1 MADESQA
8 PLARLFG
15 LCSAQFAQQ
24 LLQALWD
31 AGFTDQRMVYNSV
44 FPFVPPEGIRLTNL
58 ADRAGMTKQAMSE
71 LVNDLVEMGYLQRSP
86 DPTDGRAKLIEFTDR
101 GWAAVNTV
109 LAAFEAAEAELEAR
123 LGKRRMA
130 ELRRTLLDLL
140 DTPDE
145 PSVASSNQYPDVSS
159 EVAP

>member
-1 MADESQA
+1 MPAESQA
-8 PLARLFG
+8 PLARLLG
-15 LCSAQFAQQ
+15 LCSAQFSQQ

-31 AGFTDQRMVYNSV
+31 AGFTDQRMVYNNV
-44 FPFVPPEGIRLTNL
+44 FPFVPPEGIRLTDL

-71 LVNDLVEMGYLQRSP
+71 LVNDLVEMGYLRRTP

-109 LAAFEAAEAELEAR
+109 LASFQATESALVAR
-123 LGKRRMA
+123 LGNRRMA

-140 DTPDE
+140 EHP
-145 PSVASSNQYPDVSS
+145 
-159 EVAP
+159 

>member
-8 PLARLFG
+8 PLARLVG
-15 LCSAQFAQQ
+15 LCSAQFSQQ

-31 AGFTDQRMVYNSV
+31 AGFTDQRMVYDNV
-44 FPFVPPEGIRLTNL
+44 FPFVPPEGIRLTDL

-71 LVNDLVEMGYLQRSP
+71 LVNDLVEMGYLRRTP

-109 LAAFEAAEAELEAR
+109 LASFKETEAALVAR
-123 LGKRRMA
+123 LGDRRMA
-130 ELRRTLLDLL
+130 ELRRTLIDLL
-140 DTPDE
+140 DNPE
-145 PSVASSNQYPDVSS
+145 PES
-159 EVAP
+159 

>member
-1 MADESQA
+1 MADETNA
-8 PLARLFG
+8 PLARLLG

-24 LLQALWD
+24 LLQSLWD

-44 FPFVPPEGIRLTNL
+44 FPFIPPEGIRLTDL

-71 LVNDLVEMGYLQRSP
+71 LVNDLVEMGYLRRVP

-101 GWAAVNTV
+101 GWASVHTV
-109 LAAFEAAEAELEAR
+109 LASFKDTEAELVAR
-123 LGKRRMA
+123 LGERRMT

-140 DTPDE
+140 EHP
-145 PSVASSNQYPDVSS
+145 
-159 EVAP
+159 

>member
-1 MADESQA
+1 MSDESEA
-8 PLARLFG
+8 PLARLLG
-15 LCSAQFAQQ
+15 LCSAKFSQQ

-31 AGFTDQRMVYNSV
+31 AGFTDQRMVYDRV
-44 FPFVPPEGIRLTNL
+44 FPFVPPEGIRLTDL

-71 LVNDLVEMGYLQRSP
+71 LVADLVAMGYLQRVP

-101 GWAAVNTV
+101 GWAAVHTV
-109 LAAFEAAEAELEAR
+109 LHSFEEAEAALIKR

-140 DTPDE
+140 ADE
-145 PSVASSNQYPDVSS
+145 
-159 EVAP
+159 